1 MEGDREED
9 GDGEG
14 DGDVEGDGDEE
25 GYVEMGRR
33 RQMREWWEGDKEIY
47 RRMKDRYSC
56 VLILFPGFFSV
67 CRQTNYNPML
77 IQGYLFYG
85 R

>member
-33 RQMREWWEGDKEIY
+33 RQMRE
-47 RRMKDRYSC
+47 
-56 VLILFPGFFSV
+56 
-67 CRQTNYNPML
+67 
-77 IQGYLFYG
+77 
-85 R
+85 